1 MVRVSQWRVILV
13 LVVTAIGIWF
23 SLPNFF
29 PEAQRA
35 SLPGFMPKNGVS
47 LGLDLRGGS
56 HLLLEVDMKTLK
68 KERLDTLADDL
79 RTTLRDKPSVGYT
92 GLGVQGDAVIVNV
105 DPLQLAEATKRINKQ
120 LVKPVNAGGAALG
133 GSGGQPNYVVTTTP
147 AGAISLSLSD
157 ALLESEQT
165 RAVNQ
170 SIEVVRKRIDALGTK
185 ETSVQRQGEGRII
198 VQVPGEGDP
207 ERIKNLIGKTAKLT
221 FQMVDETVSP
231 ADAAAGRVPPIS
243 EALPSDN
250 PAEGLVVVKKRALV
264 SGDDL
269 VDAQPS
275 FDQFG
280 ESVVSFRFNG
290 RGARLFGQA
299 TQVNVNKRFAIVL
312 DGKVL
317 SAPVIREPILGGSGQ
332 ISGSFTTDTAN
343 DLAVLLRAGALPA
356 KLDTIEQRTVGPE
369 LGADSIRAGGV
380 ATIFAAIAVVVFMG
394 LLYGVFGWF
403 ANVALVA
410 NMFLLMGIMS
420 VMGSTLT
427 LPGIAGIILTM
438 GMAVDANV
446 LIYERMREEQAHGRN
461 AAMAAEAGFSRALG
475 TILDANITT
484 VLAAA
489 ILFQFGAGPVRGFAV
504 TLVIGVLTSVFTSV
518 LVTQCLIGWWFKA
531 AKPKLLP
538 I

>member
-13 LVVTAIGIWF
+13 LVVTAIGLWF

-29 PEAQRA
+29 PEHQRA

-56 HLLLEVDMKTLK
+56 HLLLEVDMEALK
-68 KERLDTLADDL
+68 KERLDSLADDL
-79 RTTLRDKPSVGYT
+79 RTTLRTKPSVGYT
-92 GLGVQGDAVIVNV
+92 GLAVQGDAVVAKV
-105 DPLQLAEATKRINKQ
+105 DPTQVEEAKSRITKE
-120 LVKPVNAGGAALG
+120 LVKPVSDNAMTGGGAAA
-133 GSGGQPNYVVTTTP
+133 NYVVAATP
-147 AGAISLSLSD
+147 GGDISIRLSRELI
-157 ALLESEQT
+157 ANEQL

-221 FQMVDETVSP
+221 FQMVDESVSP
-231 ADAAAGRVPPIS
+231 ADAASGRIPPIS

-275 FDQFG
+275 FDQYG

-299 TQVNVNKRFAIVL
+299 TQVNVGQRFAIVL

-332 ISGSFTTDTAN
+332 ISGSFTVDSAN

-369 LGADSIRAGGV
+369 LGADSIRAGMI
-380 ATIFAAIAVVVFMG
+380 ATILAGIGVIVFMALVYG
-394 LLYGVFGWF
+394 LFGVF
-403 ANVALVA
+403 ANVALIA
-410 NMFLLMGIMS
+410 NMILLMGIMS
-420 VMGSTLT
+420 VIGGTLT

-446 LIYERMREEQAHGRN
+446 LIYERMREEQRGGRT
-461 AAMAAEAGFSRALG
+461 AAMAIEGGFNRALG

-518 LVTQCLIGWWFKA
+518 LISQSLIAWWFRVT
-531 AKPKLLP
+531 KPKTLP

>member
-13 LVVTAIGIWF
+13 LVVTAIGLWL

-29 PEAQRA
+29 SDSQRA
-35 SLPGFMPKNGVS
+35 SLPGFLPKNAVS

-56 HLLLEVDMKTLK
+56 HLLLEVDMKALQ
-68 KERLDTLADDL
+68 KERLESLADDL
-79 RTTLRDKPSVGYT
+79 RTTLRNKPSVGYT
-92 GLGVQGDAVIVNV
+92 GLNVERDAVIVSV
-105 DPLQLAEATKRINKQ
+105 DPAQIEEAKKRIAKD
-120 LVKPVNAGGAALG
+120 LVKPVDAAAMGGGGA
-133 GSGGQPNYVVTTTP
+133 SNYVVTTAPT
-147 AGAISLSLSD
+147 GAITMRMS
-157 ALLESEQT
+157 SELIANEQA

-207 ERIKNLIGKTAKLT
+207 ERIKKLIGQTAKLT
-221 FQMVDETVSP
+221 FQMVDESVSP
-231 ADAAAGRVPPIS
+231 ADAAAGRIPPIS

-275 FDQFG
+275 FDQYG

-290 RGARLFGQA
+290 RGSRLFGQA
-299 TQVNVNKRFAIVL
+299 TQINVNKRFAIVL

-332 ISGSFTTDTAN
+332 ISGSFTVDSAN

-369 LGADSIRAGGV
+369 LGADSIKAGMI
-380 ATIFAAIAVVVFMG
+380 ATIVAGIGVIIFMALVYG
-394 LLYGVFGWF
+394 LFGVF
-403 ANVALVA
+403 ANVALIA
-410 NMFLLMGIMS
+410 NMILLMGIMS
-420 VMGSTLT
+420 LMGATLT

-446 LIYERMREEQAHGRN
+446 LIYERMREEQRAGRN
-461 AAMAAEAGFSRALG
+461 AAMAIDSGFNRALG

-518 LVTQCLIGWWFKA
+518 LISQCLIAWWFRVT
-531 AKPKLLP
+531 KPKTLP

>member
-13 LVVTAIGIWF
+13 LVVTAIGLWL

-29 PEAQRA
+29 SESQRA
-35 SLPGFMPKNGVS
+35 SLPGFLPKNAVS

-56 HLLLEVDMKTLK
+56 HLLLEVDMKALQ
-68 KERLDTLADDL
+68 KERLEALADDL
-79 RTTLRDKPSVGYT
+79 RTTLRNKPSVGYT
-92 GLGVQGDAVIVNV
+92 GLNVEGDAVIVSV
-105 DPLQLAEATKRINKQ
+105 DPAQIEEAKKRIAKD
-120 LVKPVNAGGAALG
+120 LVKPVDAAAMGGGGA
-133 GSGGQPNYVVTTTP
+133 SNYVVTTTP
-147 AGAISLSLSD
+147 TGAITMRMS
-157 ALLESEQT
+157 SELIANEQA

-207 ERIKNLIGKTAKLT
+207 ERIKKLIGQTAKLT
-221 FQMVDETVSP
+221 FQMVDESVSP
-231 ADAAAGRVPPIS
+231 ADAAAGRIPPIS

-275 FDQFG
+275 FDQYG

-290 RGARLFGQA
+290 RGSRLFGQA
-299 TQVNVNKRFAIVL
+299 TQINVNKRFAIVL

-332 ISGSFTTDTAN
+332 ISGSFTVDSAN

-356 KLDTIEQRTVGPE
+356 KLDTLEQRTVGPE
-369 LGADSIRAGGV
+369 LGADSIKAGMI
-380 ATIFAAIAVVVFMG
+380 ATIVAGIGVIIFMALVYG
-394 LLYGVFGWF
+394 LFGVF
-403 ANVALVA
+403 ANVALIA
-410 NMFLLMGIMS
+410 NMILLMGIMS
-420 VMGSTLT
+420 LMGATLT

-446 LIYERMREEQAHGRN
+446 LIYERMREEQRAGRN
-461 AAMAAEAGFSRALG
+461 AAMAIDSGFNRALG

-518 LVTQCLIGWWFKA
+518 LISQCLIAWWFRVT
-531 AKPKLLP
+531 KPKTLP